1 MTLQDVY
8 SLVPDSIHN
17 RRPTRYRGKSV
28 FTLERDFSLD
38 EQLIIQ
44 RQYAQLE
51 DLWKHTHP
59 DAPDK
64 RAQFE
69 ALENFLQNNEL
80 LSLEDQL
87 LSIVGETEDKARKR
101 LVIQLVRGAFE
112 GVCAYVVFVRAGTL
126 EPEYVQ
132 QLHYL
137 AADHMKVMRMLLPD
151 LDTDKR
157 IRDEERHEHSIQLI
171 AEKWRSKTYL
181 TYNDS
186 VRISFTTHFSGS
198 VAERGAEFAEIDR
211 IFYHL
216 VNYFAN
222 YTADQEIHISVAQ
235 SKDQQNLIWVFSKQV
250 MPDRRKYLNQ
260 LLDKGESLFSED
272 EGGEPD
278 RDDLPIVADAIA
290 HAYGYEDTR
299 EAEKIG
305 CFGANLQ
312 GEILSLWFH
321 WPAVAAK

>member
-1 MTLQDVY
+1 MILQDVHE
-8 SLVPDSIHN
+8 LVPHDIVN

-44 RQYAQLE
+44 RQYAQL
-51 DLWKHTHP
+51 DDVWKYTHP

-69 ALENFLQNNEL
+69 QLEHFLKNNEL

-87 LSIVGETEDKARKR
+87 LYIVAETEDKARKR

-137 AADHMKVMRMLLPD
+137 AGDHMKVMRMLLPD

-157 IRDEERHEHSIQLI
+157 IRDEETHLHSMKLLE
-171 AEKWRSKTYL
+171 EKWRSKTYL
-181 TYNDS
+181 TFNDS
-186 VRISFTTHFSGS
+186 VRISFTTHFDGS

-235 SKDQQNLIWVFSKQV
+235 SKDEKNLIWVFSKQV
-250 MPDRRKYLNQ
+250 MPDRQKYVAG
-260 LLDKGESLFSED
+260 LLEKGESIFVQDED
-272 EGGEPD
+272 GEPD
-278 RDDLPIVADAIA
+278 RDDLPIVADAVS

-299 EAEKIG
+299 EAEKKG
-305 CFGANLQ
+305 CFGARLKDDV
-312 GEILSLWFH
+312 LSLWFH
-321 WPAVAAK
+321 WPAVASK